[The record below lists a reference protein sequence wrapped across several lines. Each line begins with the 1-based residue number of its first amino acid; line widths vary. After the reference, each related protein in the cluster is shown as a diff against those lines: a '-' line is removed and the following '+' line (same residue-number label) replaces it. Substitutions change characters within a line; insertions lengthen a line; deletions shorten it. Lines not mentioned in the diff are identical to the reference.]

1 MAAQRLAAAKDAKE
15 TKGKDESNARGL
27 SLEQLGVLLAALHER
42 KRKQL
47 EAPLVFPEVR
57 PPRLEPSPRC
67 CARRSSRAFVG
78 VRGCIHIH
86 SPRRLSTTTRSRT
99 TRAR

>member
-1 MAAQRLAAAKDAKE
+1 VAAQRLAAAKDAKE

-27 SLEQLGVLLAALHER
+27 GLEQLGVLLAALHEH

-57 PPRLEPSPRC
+57 PPRLEPSPGC

-86 SPRRLSTTTRSRT
+86 SPRTTRSRT